1 MRKLISVL
9 LAVLFVCALS
19 GLAVAGKISQDGTG
33 QGQVV
38 DLNFVGATVTT
49 DGNEATI
56 TSNAQGD
63 DDTLTFGDGDD
74 ASIYYDSGE
83 ANLVISTSKTFFTAT
98 GSCIILTTPDGT
110 QSKCCASDAE
120 AFTCVAG

>member
-38 DLNFVGATVTT
+38 DLNFVGSTVTT

-56 TSNAQGD
+56 TTNALVD
-63 DDTLTFGDGDD
+63 DAALTFGTGDD
-74 ASIYYDSGE
+74 ASIYFDSGLD
-83 ANLVISTSKTFFTAT
+83 NLV
-98 GSCIILTTPDGT
+98 LTTAQTFEYHNNCVILQSPDASFS
-110 QSKCCASDAE
+110 QCCTSDSDT
-120 AFTCVAG
+120 FTCLGL

>member
-9 LAVLFVCALS
+9 LAVLLVCGLS
-19 GLAVAGKISQDGTG
+19 GLAIAGKISQDGTG

-38 DLNFVGATVTT
+38 DLNFVGPTVTT

-56 TSNAQGD
+56 TTNLLLD
-63 DDTLTFGDGDD
+63 DATLTFGTGSD
-74 ASIYYDSGE
+74 ASIYFDSGE
-83 ANLVISTSKTFFTAT
+83 AALIVDSTGTFQIADD
-98 GSCIILTTPDGT
+98 CIKMRSPDGT